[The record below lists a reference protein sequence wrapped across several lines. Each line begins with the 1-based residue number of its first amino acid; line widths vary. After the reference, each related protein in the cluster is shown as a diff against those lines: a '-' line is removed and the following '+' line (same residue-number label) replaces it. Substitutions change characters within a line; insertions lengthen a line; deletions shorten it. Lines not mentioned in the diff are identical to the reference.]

1 MKTISAP
8 LPFLASLCGCLHFA
22 GKETPAPSDPDLY
35 IIFIGLEK
43 ETIHRV
49 IKISVCAFI
58 IQRTVLHFGK
68 SVPNRLRQIC
78 HYKVTADL
86 AECPTDIFCFSW
98 DGSNRMKR
106 KKEKRDICVEGGT
119 LHRLCADK
127 IKAAKVILGWLIGY
141 RGAISI

>member
-1 MKTISAP
+1 MKTISSP
-8 LPFLASLCGCLHFA
+8 LPFLASLCGCLHSA

-58 IQRTVLHFGK
+58 IHRTVLHFGK
-68 SVPNRLRQIC
+68 SVPNRLRQIS

-98 DGSNRMKR
+98 DGSDGMKR
-106 KKEKRDICVEGGT
+106 KRRETFVWREGPFT
-119 LHRLCADK
+119 NCADK
-127 IKAAKVILGWLIGY
+127 IKASKVILGWLLGY